1 MGPFETGDMV
11 GRDVSFGALTAI
23 YRESRDMRFHPPQL
37 LRRMVK
43 AGHLGRKTGK
53 GWYVYDENGRKKEKD
68 G

>member
-1 MGPFETGDMV
+1 
-11 GRDVSFGALTAI
+11 LTAI